1 MDFEKEIFNKL
12 KINYNSLI
20 KYGFQKNKKLYVFSK
35 LFMNNDFKVEII
47 IDDQGNISGKIIDM
61 EFGDEYIN
69 YRLENQKGE
78 FVGIVRQE
86 YKKILK
92 DIANN

>member
-47 IDDQGNISGKIIDM
+47 IDDKGNISGKIIDM

-69 YRLENQKGE
+69 
-78 FVGIVRQE
+78 
-86 YKKILK
+86 
-92 DIANN
+92 